1 MLAKGIKIILEKRKA
16 KCLNMLV
23 KDIKFFLKKIKKK
36 CQSYC
41 QHQKTLP
48 EDRKQRIAEFK
59 RNYYMAHKK

>member
-1 MLAKGIKIILEKRKA
+1 
-16 KCLNMLV
+16 MLV

-41 QHQKTLP
+41 EHQKTLP